1 MAPLVVV
8 ELLKAKK
15 LALQVASSPK
25 GHDVEILSP
34 DSPDESL
41 DERMRN
47 RQVGHSL
54 YFGYLEYSKV
64 SLPLMKS
71 EQRFMIAADVF
82 WRVGT
87 TDRTVEHPAERW
99 SIDGPCEYAKANDST
114 CVLIHNDE
122 HPMALENEGFTTEQI
137 DAPQAVLCTTE
148 YCQLGRPVRAGIGTI
163 ATCQHAPY
171 YVPINLDAEDQTK
184 LLCDSAAAPA
194 RITFLGFN
202 NGRDEF
208 R

>member
-8 ELLKAKK
+8 ELLIAMQFV
-15 LALQVASSPK
+15 LQVAGSPK
-25 GHDVEILSP
+25 GHEVEIVAP
-34 DSPDESL
+34 DCADESL

-47 RQVGHSL
+47 RQIGHSL

-71 EQRFMIAADVF
+71 EQRIMIAADVF
-82 WRVGT
+82 WRAGT

-99 SIDGPCEYAKANDST
+99 SIDGPCVYATANDST
-114 CVLIHNDE
+114 CVLIHYDE

-137 DAPQAVLCTTE
+137 DAPQAVLCMTE
-148 YCQLGRPVRAGIGTI
+148 YCQPGRPVCAGIGTI
-163 ATCQHAPY
+163 ATCQYSPY
-171 YVPINLDAEDQTK
+171 YVLINLDAEDKTK

-194 RITFLGFN
+194 RITSLGLD

>member
-8 ELLKAKK
+8 ELLKAK
-15 LALQVASSPK
+15 QFVFQIASSPK
-25 GHDVEILSP
+25 GHEVEILSP
-34 DSPDESL
+34 DCPDESL
-41 DERMRN
+41 HERVRD
-47 RQVGHSL
+47 RQVGHGL

-64 SLPLMKS
+64 RLPMMKS
-71 EQRFMIAADVF
+71 EQRIMIAADVF
-82 WRVGT
+82 WRAGT
-87 TDRTVEHPAERW
+87 TDRTVEHPTERW
-99 SIDGPCEYAKANDST
+99 SIDGPCVHAKANDST

-122 HPMALENEGFTTEQI
+122 HPVALENEGFTTEQI
-137 DAPQAVLCTTE
+137 DAPQAVLRMAE
-148 YCQLGRPVRAGIGTI
+148 YCQPGRPVRAGIGTI
-163 ATCQHAPY
+163 ATCQHSPY
-171 YVPINLDAEDQTK
+171 YVLINLDVENKTK